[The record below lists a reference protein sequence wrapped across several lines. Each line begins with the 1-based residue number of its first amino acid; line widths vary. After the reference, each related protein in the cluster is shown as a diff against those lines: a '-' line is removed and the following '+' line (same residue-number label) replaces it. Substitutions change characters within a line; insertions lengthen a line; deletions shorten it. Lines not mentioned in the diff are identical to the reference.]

1 MLQALNW
8 IPSPLKLRNIFTHPQ
23 RSSTK
28 AFRKSLFL
36 KAILIWSSAIPPLA
50 ADLFTI
56 PIIGI
61 SQNFLF
67 IIILLRSRLTQYAKA
82 ALSRS
87 LSRIIFST
95 RMIVQRARISPI
107 MRIFSVPFVSPI
119 PHSRKTPSRKS
130 RRISSS
136 FKERMSMKRQNVHG
150 LRSMKEDDIR
160 RDFREGVFLEC
171 GIGETNGTE
180 KMRMIGDMR
189 ARCTIM
195 RVEKIIRDHER
206 DNAAFAYCVKRLR
219 NKIIMNRKF

>member
-87 LSRIIFST
+87 LSRIFFSA
-95 RMIVQRARISPI
+95 RMIVQRAHIADHAHFLGAIRLPNTAFKKNALTEVTTDIVFLQRTHEHETPERSW
-107 MRIFSVPFVSPI
+107 VEVDAI
-119 PHSRKTPSRKS
+119 PDSDSGLDIPLNPYFIHRP
-130 RRISSS
+130 
-136 FKERMSMKRQNVHG
+136 EMMLGSMKRV
-150 LRSMKEDDIR
+150 D
-160 RDFREGVFLEC
+160 
-171 GIGETNGTE
+171 
-180 KMRMIGDMR
+180 KMYESSLPALIAHPDQDLPE
-189 ARCTIM
+189 AL
-195 RVEKIIRDHER
+195 
-206 DNAAFAYCVKRLR
+206 AAAIANL
-219 NKIIMNRKF
+219 